1 MHIYQACPK
10 KRSPINPGQEPECK
24 FFLPILLVVEDT
36 QLLGRCRVRWR
47 SGRSF
52 WARWAWK
59 TQLALVPH
67 WGLEQSKGREKW
79 ASNPRANRPG
89 PGDEHIAQ
97 TRNTNSWWF
106 TPIWRVE
113 CGHCPES
120 HSWGR
125 PGHFLSRDFGFI
137 WRKGSSS
144 LGGVLSHLSSQT
156 GISEWKHL
164 GLPRRLSRAGPGT
177 PTRPL
182 SPVLVWDRFAMSD
195 LSLPV
200 GAECSRKLWLE
211 SVGKLKK

>member
-1 MHIYQACPK
+1 MSKEKIPHQPRTRA
-10 KRSPINPGQEPECK
+10 RMQVFS
-24 FFLPILLVVEDT
+24 PILLVVEDT
-36 QLLGRCRVRWR
+36 QLLGRCRVGWR

-52 WARWAWK
+52 WAHWAWK

-125 PGHFLSRDFGFI
+125 PRHFLSRDFGFI

-144 LGGVLSHLSSQT
+144 LGGVLLTLAARQAFLSGNTSAYLS
-156 GISEWKHL
+156 GN
-164 GLPRRLSRAGPGT
+164 GRLSRAGPGT
-177 PTRPL
+177 PTP
-182 SPVLVWDRFAMSD
+182 SPVPRPCLGSICNVWP